1 MEIKD
6 PSAAEAK
13 QQQDITLTGGG
24 TGLDP
29 IDKMVEEAALQE
41 SEEER
46 RSREMRDELMQYVV
60 YAETE
65 FPPEENLLEIDH
77 VGCFALKDLVG
88 VKAKQKAGKTTMIG
102 ILIAALL
109 CGQWNKVKR
118 AINRPAKILYVDTE
132 QKERDTNR
140 LNHKVLRMANLPIQE
155 VEGLHFVNLRKLTTQ
170 ECREI
175 VPRFIEVLRPDIV
188 FLDGIVDL
196 VSDFNSV
203 EESQAVVRQH
213 LMLAESFNC
222 CIVEVLHV
230 NKARDDNN
238 MRGHLGTIL
247 SQKASNVFECQK
259 DKNMNIVTVSCDDYR
274 NAPVP
279 SWSFSFDSYGYPLC
293 ADDVVAQMES
303 DKQLE
308 KERKNVLRKQQE
320 DERRIAA
327 VRKAYGLQKEYVRK
341 DLKIFLMSELSLG
354 ETATSEYIR
363 SLIESGTLAPDGFN
377 GMLVFNSSEG
387 IINPAE

>member
-1 MEIKD
+1 MIEGYKD

-13 QQQDITLTGGG
+13 QQQELTPPGGG
-24 TGLDP
+24 NESVN
-29 IDKMVEEAALQE
+29 IDRMVEQAAMQE
-41 SEEER
+41 SEDER
-46 RSREMRDELMQYVV
+46 RRREMADDLMRYEVKTTV
-60 YAETE
+60 E
-65 FPPEENLLEIDH
+65 FPPEENLLEIGQ
-77 VGCFALKDLVG
+77 VGCFALKDLVA
-88 VKAKQKAGKTTMIG
+88 VKGKQKMGKSTMIG

-118 AINRPAKILYVDTE
+118 AINRPVKILYIDTE

-140 LNHKVLRMANLPIQE
+140 LNHKMLRMANLPIRE

-175 VPRFIEVLRPDIV
+175 VPRFIDLLRPDIV
-188 FLDGIVDL
+188 FLDGVVDL
-196 VSDFNSV
+196 VGDFNAV

-213 LMLAESFNC
+213 LMLAETYNC

-259 DKNMNIVTVSCDDYR
+259 DKDTNIVTVSCDDYR

-279 SWSFSFDSYGYPLC
+279 SWSFAFDQHGNPLC
-293 ADDVVAQMES
+293 ADEVVEQMAA
-303 DKQLE
+303 DKQAE
-308 KERKNVLRKQQE
+308 KERKKAKKDKLE
-320 DERRIAA
+320 DERRMAA
-327 VRKAYGLQKEYVRK
+327 VRKAYSLKSEYVRK
-341 DLKIFLMSELSLG
+341 DLKQFLMAELNLG
-354 ETATSEYIR
+354 ETTSSEYIR
-363 SLIESGTLAPDGFN
+363 SLIENGTLAPNGFN
-377 GMLVFNSSEG
+377 GMLVFNSSDEK
-387 IINPAE
+387 N